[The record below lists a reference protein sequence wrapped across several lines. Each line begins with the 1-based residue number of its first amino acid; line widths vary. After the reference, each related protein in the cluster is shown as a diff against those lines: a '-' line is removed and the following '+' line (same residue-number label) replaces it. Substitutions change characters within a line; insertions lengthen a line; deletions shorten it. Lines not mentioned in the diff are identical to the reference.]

1 MALIPLVTADILPG
15 LTGRKGAV
23 TMLGN
28 GMNPADD
35 VGRQWID
42 PLDNKDISQ
51 VLAFLKMIRFS
62 LRGRHQDA
70 PTTRAG

>member
-23 TMLGN
+23 TILGN
-28 GMNPADD
+28 EMNPADD

-42 PLDNKDISQ
+42 PLDYKDFPHG
-51 VLAFLKMIRFS
+51 LAFLRMIRFI
-62 LRGRHQDA
+62 LKRRHQDA
-70 PTTRAG
+70 RTTRAG

>member
-1 MALIPLVTADILPG
+1 
-15 LTGRKGAV
+15 
-23 TMLGN
+23 MLGN